1 MLSCNDLDFTVVI
14 VVGLFRYNDAVRM
27 RHDTVGKE
35 FMLLLLLVSF
45 VIGFPRIKCMR
56 WMPPSVF
63 AVILGMTVSLVGG
76 KSVSFA
82 TEMFLYL
89 GLPTILFHS
98 SLKFKLSSLKKTWL
112 SSVLLS
118 WFVTLF
124 SVLLIAWG
132 ILVWTRDSPNAMSPV
147 ESLLFASVLAPT
159 DTVAILSL
167 IGQLGADPSISED
180 SKKVLLVLENES
192 VMNDAICIVLVRLWS
207 SMLESHQQLDRWVPM
222 EVLAL
227 TIFYSVVAVL
237 VGVLGSKLMN
247 RIGTEDMT
255 IHYVM
260 ALMIYAFC
268 ECIDISGI
276 LGLFV
281 YGSLLNCPETVSKSV
296 GSIALIIESSVYLL
310 LGLSLHTYD
319 TSYIGQSL
327 LVLMSCISARI
338 IVVFAIGSLLIV
350 CGRKYWS
357 VRSLLFFSLCGV
369 RGAISFAL
377 SQNLDQL
384 FAKSSTYVIIIT
396 TMLCLGSLQKCMFT
410 LLLTNKDLVS
420 TIV

>member
-1 MLSCNDLDFTVVI
+1 
-14 VVGLFRYNDAVRM
+14 M

-45 VIGFPRIKCMR
+45 VIGFPRLDRMR

-89 GLPTILFHS
+89 GLPPILFHS

-112 SSVLLS
+112 SSVLFS
-118 WFVTLF
+118 WFVTLI
-124 SVLLIAWG
+124 SVILIAWG

-159 DTVAILSL
+159 DTVATLSL
-167 IGQLGADPSISED
+167 INQISTDSSISEN
-180 SKKVLLVLENES
+180 SEKVLLVLENES

-207 SMLESHQQLDRWVPM
+207 SMLDSHKQLDRWVPM
-222 EVLAL
+222 EVVGL
-227 TIFYSVVAVL
+227 TIIYSVMAVI
-237 VGVLGSKLMN
+237 VGILGSKIMN

-255 IHYVM
+255 VHYVM

-268 ECIDISGI
+268 ECVDISGI

-281 YGSLLNCPETVSKSV
+281 YGSLLKCPEPVSKSV

-319 TSYIGQSL
+319 VTYIGQSL
-327 LVLMSCISARI
+327 LVLLSCISARI
-338 IVVFAIGSLLIV
+338 VAVFLIGGFLIL

-357 VRSLLFFSLCGV
+357 VRTLLFFSLCGV

-377 SQNLDQL
+377 SQNLDQM

-410 LLLTNKDLVS
+410 LLLTNKDFLS
-420 TIV
+420 IV